1 MEFIIVIIVISV
13 LCLVIGVKGI
23 YLLFAGAA
31 LLGLIIIL
39 SELLLTFCFF
49 RLMFTHKHKAVFSR
63 IDKSP
68 RSSFKVAYYKVDGIE
83 YPNIFPE
90 EGFFRSKLYRSD
102 RSYTVFLTKN
112 KKCVYDKFACTTC
125 TIGFLLT
132 IATAAVGSMIFTQI

>member
-23 YLLFAGAA
+23 YLIFAGAA
-31 LLGLIIIL
+31 LMGLIIVL
-39 SELLLTFCFF
+39 SEMLLTFCFF
-49 RLMFTHKHKAVFSR
+49 RLMFTKKQKAVFSR

-68 RSSFKVAYYKVDGIE
+68 RSTFKVAYYKVDDVE

-90 EGFFRSKLYRSD
+90 EGFFRSKLYRND
-102 RSYTVFLTKN
+102 RSYTVFLTRN

-125 TIGFLLT
+125 TIGFLLS
-132 IATAAVGSMIFTQI
+132 IATVVASSILFTQI

>member
-13 LCLVIGVKGI
+13 LCLVIGVKLI
-23 YLLFAGAA
+23 YLLFAAA
-31 LLGLIIIL
+31 GLLGLIIAA

-49 RLMFTHKHKAVFSR
+49 RLMFTKKHKADFSR

-68 RSSFKVAYYKVDGIE
+68 HSNFKVAYYKINGNE

-90 EGFFRSKLYRSD
+90 EGFFRNIIYRSD
-102 RSYTVFLTKN
+102 KSYTVFLTKN
-112 KKCVYDKFACTTC
+112 QKCVYDKFACTTS

-132 IATAAVGSMIFTQI
+132 IASVIAGILVFTKI